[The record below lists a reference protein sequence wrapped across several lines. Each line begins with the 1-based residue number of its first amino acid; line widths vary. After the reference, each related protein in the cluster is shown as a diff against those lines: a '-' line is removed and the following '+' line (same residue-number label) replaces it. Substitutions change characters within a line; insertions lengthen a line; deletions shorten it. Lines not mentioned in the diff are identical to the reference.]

1 MAIIKDIELD
11 NGVVLSYHRVSSI
24 NKITNQSNIIE
35 VNSYI
40 NEQQREKEKEYQ
52 ALGKKIF
59 SGESYT
65 PEENEQ
71 YIKGMNVLVQADYI
85 QLPYNADMTIEE
97 AYDYLK
103 TTDKYKD
110 AIDG

>member
-59 SGESYT
+59 SGENYT

-71 YIKGMNVLVQADYI
+71 YRKGMNVLVQADYI